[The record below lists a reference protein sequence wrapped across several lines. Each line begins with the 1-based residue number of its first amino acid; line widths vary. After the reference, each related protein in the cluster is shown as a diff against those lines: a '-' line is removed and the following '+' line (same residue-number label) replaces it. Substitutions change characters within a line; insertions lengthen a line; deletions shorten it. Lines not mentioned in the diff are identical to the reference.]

1 MAQQFVIPGGKER
14 GRSLSEAS
22 DSALDYWATRV
33 GADVEANPEKPY
45 ADRDRALLDAM
56 VEEQTRRASGGGT
69 APLSPAAPA
78 TTKQQSPPRQAAKP
92 QAALA
97 TRPADSVIAGSLTN
111 AAEVTAR
118 LASASQQYH
127 LVSPATSCGMLPE
140 GCAVAISLVH
150 VDPNPSQDGPKE
162 VYSVSGRL
170 APSLVT
176 LQRIASAAG
185 ISWVPE
191 QCGRLDNGRD
201 PHYCHFRAVGKVR
214 MFDSSARTLTGE
226 VEIDMRE
233 GSPQLEGMTTKAIE
247 QTRKFILRHAESKAK
262 NRAVADMGVKRSY
275 APEEL
280 AKPFAVARLMWT
292 GETSDPELRKE
303 AFRMRAEA
311 MGGATRALYPPQTR
325 PVLPA
330 FQGHGAPPAG
340 SVTDDPGDIGTHDV
354 DTDYAP
360 Y

>member
-1 MAQQFVIPGGKER
+1 MAYTVR
-14 GRSLSEAS
+14 
-22 DSALDYWATRV
+22 
-33 GADVEANPEKPY
+33 
-45 ADRDRALLDAM
+45 DRDKVDHPI
-56 VEEQTRRASGGGT
+56 ES
-69 APLSPAAPA
+69 APLELLKWWEGKIADKLEEEPNHQYAGQDTKKLAAIRSELERRQRGGAPAATASSHETPA
-78 TTKQQSPPRQAAKP
+78 QHTARPT
-92 QAALA
+92 AALA
-97 TRPADSVIAGSLTN
+97 TRHTDSVIAGNLSN

-118 LASASQQYH
+118 LSEASQQYH

-150 VDPNPSQDGPKE
+150 VDPNPAQNGPKE
-162 VYSVSGRL
+162 VYEVSGRL
-170 APSLVT
+170 APSMVT

-201 PHYCHFRAVGKVR
+201 PHYCHYRAVGTVR
-214 MFDSSARTLTGE
+214 MFDGSARTLTGE

-233 GSPQLEGMTTKAIE
+233 GSPQLEGMTQKAID

-275 APEEL
+275 APGEL
-280 AKPFAVARLMWT
+280 SKPFAVARLMWT

-311 MGGATRALYPPQTR
+311 MGGATKMLYGPQQQPRAA
-325 PVLPA
+325 LPA
-330 FQGHGAPPAG
+330 FQGHGAPPVGA
-340 SVTDDPGDIGTHDV
+340 VTGDPSDI
-354 DTDYAP
+354 DTQDFDADGENVP